1 MITGRWWSLAFT
13 ALSIAAQIAA
23 VVTSGGWLI
32 AWRVA
37 QMGIAICQLIY
48 DLGHM
53 PSNQAVSAG

>member
-1 MITGRWWSLAFT
+1 
-13 ALSIAAQIAA
+13 

-53 PSNQAVSAG
+53 PSNQAVIAG